1 MEMAISKEEAKAYDR
16 GIYATFL
23 GAFLVLF
30 QIGIYFVYIP
40 WNAER
45 LQITEAEIGIGLF
58 AFGLL
63 NLIGNQTS
71 GRLIVPRIGTKN
83 SIVIGLL
90 GIAYCPLILNLA
102 PSYQWF
108 LIAFMPFGFFVGLFS
123 PSSQSQI
130 SMIES
135 KTSRVLTPLYHAAF
149 SFGSLVGAFS
159 AFFTIRYVDSPILI
173 FSITGTALI
182 VGALLINKFGLD
194 KSFEN
199 LEKTPKFKLPKNS
212 ILVFGILMM
221 LNYATM
227 GIILDWSALW
237 LTKDLLVPL
246 YLGGAIIFAFNIGE
260 ISARLIASKM
270 IKKALYSHF
279 ARFWMDSIQE
289 VRVGNDGRDTNK
301 LRLYK
306 TFKGSFHSE
315 PYINLVQN
323 RNQRSSLSRLRI
335 SAHHLGIEVGRWSG
349 IPANRRYCNYCQ
361 YSGTSTVSVDDE
373 IHFLSDCPTFLLL
386 PVIGTRRPIFIFS
399 SDTANVKNN

>member
-1 MEMAISKEEAKAYDR
+1 MEKKISLEQSNAFDK
-16 GIYATFL
+16 GVYATLL

-63 NLIGNQTS
+63 NLIGNQIS
-71 GRLIVPRIGTKN
+71 GRLIVPKIGTKN

-90 GIAYCPLILNLA
+90 GIAYCPLFLILA
-102 PSYQWF
+102 PSYYWF
-108 LIAFMPFGFFVGLFS
+108 LIASMPLGFFVGLFS

-149 SFGSLVGAFS
+149 SFGSLAGAFS
-159 AFFTIRYVDSPILI
+159 AFFTIKYIDSPILI
-173 FSITGTALI
+173 FSITGTVLI
-182 VGALLINKFGLD
+182 LGAFLINKIGLD
-194 KSFEN
+194 KSFED
-199 LEKTPKFKLPKNS
+199 LEKTPKFKLPKNT
-212 ILVFGILMM
+212 ILILGILMM

-260 ISARLIASKM
+260 ILARLMASKM
-270 IKKALYSHF
+270 INKYSEQLVGGYL
-279 ARFWMDSIQE
+279 SIASGLVLFVSIMSSNFYIIVIGVLLFGFGTANFIAVIYRQAI
-289 VRVGNDGRDTNK
+289 RITD
-301 LRLYK
+301 
-306 TFKGSFHSE
+306 E
-315 PYINLVQN
+315 PINLTVAN
-323 RNQRSSLSRLRI
+323 LVT
-335 SAHHLGIEVGRWSG
+335 LGFSGFIFGPALVGYL
-349 IPANRRYCNYCQ
+349 A
-361 YSGTSTVSVDDE
+361 E
-373 IHFLSDCPTFLLL
+373 FLSLTFNMYLLSVVWGL
-386 PVIGTRRPIFIFS
+386 NGVALLIMMRRLGY
-399 SDTANVKNN
+399 K

>member
-1 MEMAISKEEAKAYDR
+1 MEVEISNEEAQAYDR
-16 GIYATFL
+16 GVYATFL

-45 LQITEAEIGIGLF
+45 LQITEAEIGLGLF

-63 NLIGNQTS
+63 NLVGNQTS

-83 SIVIGLL
+83 TIVIGLL
-90 GIAYCPLILNLA
+90 GIAYCPLLLILA
-102 PSYQWF
+102 PSFFWF
-108 LIAFMPFGFFVGLFS
+108 LVAFMPFGFFVGLFS

-159 AFFTIRYVDSPILI
+159 AFFTIKYFDSPVLI
-173 FSITGTALI
+173 FLITGTALI
-182 VGALLINKFGLD
+182 LGAFLIHKFGLD

-212 ILVFGILMM
+212 ILIFGILMM

-270 IKKALYSHF
+270 IKNSSEKLVGGYLSIAAGLVLF
-279 ARFWMDSIQE
+279 ASILTNNFY
-289 VRVGNDGRDTNK
+289 VIVVGMLLFGFGTANFIAIIFRLAIRVTD
-301 LRLYK
+301 
-306 TFKGSFHSE
+306 E
-315 PYINLVQN
+315 PINLTVAN
-323 RNQRSSLSRLRI
+323 LI
-335 SAHHLGIEVGRWSG
+335 TLGFSG
-349 IPANRRYCNYCQ
+349 
-361 YSGTSTVSVDDE
+361 
-373 IHFLSDCPTFLLL
+373 
-386 PVIGTRRPIFIFS
+386 FIFGPALVGYLAEYLS
-399 SDTANVKNN
+399 LTFNMYLLSVVWGLNGVALIIMMKRINANA

>member
-1 MEMAISKEEAKAYDR
+1 MEKKISLEQSNAFNK
-16 GIYATFL
+16 GVYATLL

-63 NLIGNQTS
+63 NLIGNQIS
-71 GRLIVPRIGTKN
+71 GRLIVPKIGTKN

-90 GIAYCPLILNLA
+90 GIAYCPLFLILA
-102 PSYQWF
+102 PSYYWF
-108 LIAFMPFGFFVGLFS
+108 LIASMPLGFFVGLFS

-149 SFGSLVGAFS
+149 SFGSLAGAFS
-159 AFFTIRYVDSPILI
+159 AFFTIRYIDSPILI
-173 FSITGTALI
+173 FSITGSVLI
-182 VGALLINKFGLD
+182 LGALLINIIGLD
-194 KSFEN
+194 KSFED
-199 LEKTPKFKLPKNS
+199 LEKTPKFKLPKNT
-212 ILVFGILMM
+212 ILILGILMM

-260 ISARLIASKM
+260 ILARLMASKM
-270 IKKALYSHF
+270 INKYSEQLVGGYL
-279 ARFWMDSIQE
+279 SIASGLILFVSIMSSNFYIIVIGVLLFGFGTANFIAVIYRQAI
-289 VRVGNDGRDTNK
+289 RITD
-301 LRLYK
+301 
-306 TFKGSFHSE
+306 E
-315 PYINLVQN
+315 PINLTVAN
-323 RNQRSSLSRLRI
+323 LVT
-335 SAHHLGIEVGRWSG
+335 LGFSGFIFGPALVGYL
-349 IPANRRYCNYCQ
+349 A
-361 YSGTSTVSVDDE
+361 E
-373 IHFLSDCPTFLLL
+373 FLSLTFNMYLLSVVWGL
-386 PVIGTRRPIFIFS
+386 NGVALLIMMRRLG
-399 SDTANVKNN
+399 

>member
-1 MEMAISKEEAKAYDR
+1 MEQAISKEETKAYDR

-45 LQITEAEIGIGLF
+45 LQITEAEIGLGLF

-63 NLIGNQTS
+63 NLIGNQVS
-71 GRLIVPRIGTKN
+71 GRLIVPKIGTKN

-90 GIAYCPLILNLA
+90 GIAYCPLLLILA
-102 PSYQWF
+102 PSYHWF

-159 AFFTIRYVDSPILI
+159 AFFTIRYIESPVLI
-173 FSITGTALI
+173 FSITGTMLI
-182 VGALLINKFGLD
+182 LGAFLINKFGLD
-194 KSFEN
+194 KSYEN

-212 ILVFGILMM
+212 ILAFGILMM

-270 IKKALYSHF
+270 IKKVGEKVVGGYL
-279 ARFWMDSIQE
+279 SIAAGL
-289 VRVGNDGRDTNK
+289 VMFSSILTSNFYIIVFGMLLFGFGTANFIAIIFRLAIRVTD
-301 LRLYK
+301 
-306 TFKGSFHSE
+306 E
-315 PYINLVQN
+315 PINLTVAN
-323 RNQRSSLSRLRI
+323 LI
-335 SAHHLGIEVGRWSG
+335 TLGFSG
-349 IPANRRYCNYCQ
+349 
-361 YSGTSTVSVDDE
+361 
-373 IHFLSDCPTFLLL
+373 
-386 PVIGTRRPIFIFS
+386 FIFGPALVGYLAEYLS
-399 SDTANVKNN
+399 LTFNMYLLSVVWGLNGVALIIMMKRINSNA

>member
-1 MEMAISKEEAKAYDR
+1 MEQAISIEETKAYDR

-45 LQITEAEIGIGLF
+45 LQITEAEIGLGLF

-63 NLIGNQTS
+63 NLIGNQVS
-71 GRLIVPRIGTKN
+71 GRIIVPKIGTKN

-90 GIAYCPLILNLA
+90 GIAYCPLLLILA
-102 PSYQWF
+102 PSYHWF

-159 AFFTIRYVDSPILI
+159 AFFTIRYIESPVLI
-173 FSITGTALI
+173 FSITGTMLI
-182 VGALLINKFGLD
+182 LGAFLINKFGLD
-194 KSFEN
+194 KSYEN

-212 ILVFGILMM
+212 ILAFGILMM

-270 IKKALYSHF
+270 IKKAGEKVVGGYLSIAAGLVMF
-279 ARFWMDSIQE
+279 ASILTSNFYII
-289 VRVGNDGRDTNK
+289 VFGMLLFGFGTANFIAIIFRLAIRVTD
-301 LRLYK
+301 
-306 TFKGSFHSE
+306 E
-315 PYINLVQN
+315 PINLTVAN
-323 RNQRSSLSRLRI
+323 LI
-335 SAHHLGIEVGRWSG
+335 TLGFSG
-349 IPANRRYCNYCQ
+349 
-361 YSGTSTVSVDDE
+361 
-373 IHFLSDCPTFLLL
+373 
-386 PVIGTRRPIFIFS
+386 FIFGPALVGYLAEYLS
-399 SDTANVKNN
+399 LTFNMYLLSVVWGLNGVALIIMIKRINSNA